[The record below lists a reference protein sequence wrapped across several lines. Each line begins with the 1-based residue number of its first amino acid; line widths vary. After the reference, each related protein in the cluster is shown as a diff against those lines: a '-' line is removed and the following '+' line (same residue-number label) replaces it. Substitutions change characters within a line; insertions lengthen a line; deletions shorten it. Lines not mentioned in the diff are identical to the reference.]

1 MGLSVRL
8 CVCAVSLS
16 AIDGFIGTCVH
27 VLSVFSA
34 VGSNLLVTNNN
45 NMERTKVQT
54 LAQFD

>member
-8 CVCAVSLS
+8 CVCTVSLS

-27 VLSVFSA
+27 VLSVLSA

-45 NMERTKVQT
+45 NMKSTKVQT
-54 LAQFD
+54 LGAI